1 MGLALHMDLYVLY
14 VHPYCVVL
22 PQYYY
27 FSSVVFGRYSILHAS
42 VSGKNKV
49 ALNPNRHILVFVMKT
64 TTRKATEVT
73 FHVTIKEMIH
83 NFLVSFEDIVND
95 TAYEDIQSPLSTVDI
110 LADLRSDDLIKIR
123 KVFREGASVILVPDI
138 SKVCDEAYIMVHI
151 TLSNGNIIY
160 ILHEDIN
167 Y

>member
-1 MGLALHMDLYVLY
+1 
-14 VHPYCVVL
+14 
-22 PQYYY
+22 
-27 FSSVVFGRYSILHAS
+27 
-42 VSGKNKV
+42 
-49 ALNPNRHILVFVMKT
+49 MKT

-110 LADLRSDDLIKIR
+110 LADLRSDDPIKIR

-138 SKVCDEAYIMVHI
+138 SKVCDEEYIMVHI
-151 TLSNGNIIY
+151 TLSNGNIMY
-160 ILHEDIN
+160 IHHEDIN